1 MEEREYGIVGEE
13 GERELA
19 PMEETI
25 APKQE
30 KKKRRFTL
38 RGCFL
43 VKLLAYLLFT
53 TAVAT
58 TIVGSLGCALAVGFG
73 MYSEEMESCVMNM
86 LRGEAYRIGEWIVSG
101 AIYDKTDEVNE
112 ILQVN
117 RVEAEVGYQKNE
129 KETVWIW
136 RSKPKWQLQEGYQY
150 IDVYTY
156 LPDKGEL
163 MQYAKQEYDW
173 TGDCAVIRVHFD
185 MSFPGQTRAKKIYAF
200 GENLY
205 LYRYECIAVTLISLA
220 VAMFLFVFLLC
231 SAGHKNGREGI
242 VPSPFHFLHFDF
254 LSGLTLGVVVSVG
267 VVGSEIACNALDM
280 TGGMSEVLL
289 GCIYIL
295 FCTMIG
301 MLYLMEFAIRIK
313 LGKWWKNTLV
323 YAVFAFFFRLVKKM
337 VRFVASAV
345 SRAPLIRTTVLIV
358 LGITFCEFVV
368 VFGIYDRGAVA
379 VLWLLEKLVLLPF
392 IFYLAYCC
400 KKLLLAG
407 KQLAA
412 GKENYRVD
420 TSRMIGSLKEH
431 GEDLNNISEG
441 IGKAV
446 DARMRS
452 ERLKTE
458 LITNVSHDIKT
469 PLTSIINYAT
479 LIGEMETGNEQL
491 DEYSEVLVRQSNRLK
506 KLLEDLVEASKA
518 STGNLEVQ
526 MGRCDVGVLLT
537 QAVGEYETRMTEK
550 GLEIRSTIPEEPV
563 YILADGRHLWRVFD
577 NLMNNIF
584 KYAQENSRVYLSL
597 NQQENK
603 VEVIFRN
610 MSKYP
615 LDISADELE
624 ERFCRG
630 DKSRHLEGNGL
641 GLSIAKSLTELQKGT
656 FEIIVDGD
664 LFKVVLTFPT
674 DSGE

>member
-1 MEEREYGIVGEE
+1 MEEREYEALGE
-13 GERELA
+13 GREPEVSSVEA
-19 PMEETI
+19 SSPV
-25 APKQE
+25 QE

-43 VKLLAYLLFT
+43 IKLFAYLLFSA
-53 TAVAT
+53 AVAT
-58 TIVGSLGCALAVGFG
+58 TIVGALGCVLAIDYG
-73 MYSEEMESCVMNM
+73 MYRNEMQSSVTDM
-86 LRGEAYRIGEWIVSG
+86 LQGEAYRIGEGIISDV
-101 AIYDKTDEVNE
+101 IYDKADEKNE
-112 ILQVN
+112 FLQAN
-117 RVEAEVGYQKNE
+117 HVEAEVGYLKSDV
-129 KETVWIW
+129 ETVWIW
-136 RSKPKWQLQEGYQY
+136 RSKPKWKLQEGYQY
-150 IDVYTY
+150 VDAYIY
-156 LPDKGEL
+156 LPDKGDL
-163 MQYAKQEYDW
+163 MKAAEQKYDW
-173 TGDCAVIRVHFD
+173 TGDCAVVRVHFD
-185 MSFPGQTRAKKIYAF
+185 MSFPSQTRAKKIYEF
-200 GENLY
+200 GKFLY
-205 LYRYECIAVTLISLA
+205 LYRYECIAVTLIGCA
-220 VAMFLFVFLLC
+220 IALFSCVFLLC

-242 VPSPFHFLHFDF
+242 VPSPFHSLHFDF
-254 LSGLTLGVVVSVG
+254 LTALSLGIVVSVG
-267 VVGSEIACNALDM
+267 GVGSEISYNALDL
-280 TGGMSEVLL
+280 TGGTSEVIL
-289 GCIYIL
+289 GSLYIL
-295 FCTMIG
+295 FCAMFG
-301 MLYLMEFAIRIK
+301 MLYLMEFATRMK
-313 LGKWWKNTLV
+313 QGKWWKHTLV
-323 YAVFAFFFRLVKKM
+323 YAVFAFVFRLLGKM
-337 VRFVASAV
+337 VRTVAKAIR
-345 SRAPLIRTTVLIV
+345 RAPLIRSTLLIV
-358 LGITFCEFVV
+358 LGISFCEFVV
-368 VFGIYDRGAVA
+368 VVGIYDRGAVA

-400 KKLLLAG
+400 KKLFLAG
-407 KQLAA
+407 RQLAE

-420 TSRMIGSLKEH
+420 TTRMIGSLKEH

-479 LIGEMETGNEQL
+479 LISEMETGNEQL

-537 QAVGEYETRMTEK
+537 QAAGEYETRMTEK

-563 YILADGRHLWRVFD
+563 FIQADGRHLWRVFD
-577 NLMNNIF
+577 NLMNNIL

-597 NQQENK
+597 SQKESR

-615 LDISADELE
+615 LDISAEELE
-624 ERFCRG
+624 ERFARG

-641 GLSIAKSLTELQKGT
+641 GLAIAKSLTELQKGT

-664 LFKVVLTFPT
+664 LFKAVLTFPA
-674 DSGE
+674 DEE

>member
-58 TIVGSLGCALAVGFG
+58 TIVGSLGCALAVDFG
-73 MYSEEMESCVMNM
+73 MYREEMESCVMNM

-112 ILQVN
+112 ILQAN

-400 KKLLLAG
+400 KKLYLAG

-537 QAVGEYETRMTEK
+537 QAAGEYETRMTEK